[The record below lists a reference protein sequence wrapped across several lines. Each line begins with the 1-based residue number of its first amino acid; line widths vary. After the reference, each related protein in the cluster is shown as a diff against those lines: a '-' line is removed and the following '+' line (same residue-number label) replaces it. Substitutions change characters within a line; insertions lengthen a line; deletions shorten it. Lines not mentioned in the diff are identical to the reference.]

1 MARRGRIRKTPKAP
15 KLDEVRNEI
24 NVTPLVDVCLV
35 LLIIFMVVLPLM
47 ERGKQIPLPLTV
59 NHESSEDTQQP
70 IVVVTREGTLYV
82 GKKKVKDLEEVKK
95 EVKKEWESLTE
106 RNSLLKKKAD
116 ERDGEGR
123 VLLKA
128 EPDTLYN
135 KVYPII
141 LALHEINASGIDLG
155 TNEYIEKGGI

>member
-1 MARRGRIRKTPKAP
+1 MARRRKLHAPPKAP

-47 ERGKQIPLPLTV
+47 ERGKQIPLPETM

-70 IVVVTREGTLYV
+70 IVVITREGTLYV
-82 GKKKVKDLEEVKK
+82 DKAKMKDIAAVKK
-95 EVKKEWESLTE
+95 AVKKEWDSLIE
-106 RNSLLKKKAD
+106 LNNRIGKEAD
-116 ERDGEGR
+116 ERAGEGR

-135 KVYPII
+135 KVYPVII
-141 LALHEINASGIDLG
+141 ALHEIGAAGIDLG
-155 TNEYIEKGGI
+155 TNERVEKGQ

>member
-1 MARRGRIRKTPKAP
+1 MARRRKLHAPPKSP
-15 KLDEVRNEI
+15 KLDQVRNEI

-47 ERGKQIPLPLTV
+47 ERGKQIPLPLTY

-82 GKKKVKDLEEVKK
+82 DKAKMKDVEAVKQAVKD
-95 EVKKEWESLTE
+95 EWEALTE

-128 EPDTLYN
+128 EPGTLYK
-135 KVYPII
+135 KVYPVII
-141 LALHEINASGIDLG
+141 GLHDAGASGIDLG
-155 TNEYIEKGGI
+155 TNEYVEKGK